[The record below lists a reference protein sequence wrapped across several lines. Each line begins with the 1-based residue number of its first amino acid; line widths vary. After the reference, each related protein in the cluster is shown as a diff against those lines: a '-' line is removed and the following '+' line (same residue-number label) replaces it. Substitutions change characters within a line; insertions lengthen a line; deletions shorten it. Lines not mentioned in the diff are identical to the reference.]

1 MSDQVER
8 EVVLIIPMHPN
19 MELAAAQTGSL
30 LAEVMGFDE
39 KCVEEI
45 QLAVIET
52 CINAFEHSKS
62 EDQRVHIRFI
72 MKDKELELKITDQ
85 GIGFQLDQGSPPPK
99 GRSKKQEMRKRGWAS
114 KQTLA
119 RALAEVRH
127 YGWIRLVRPGEQL
140 NRVAARYA
148 LTWLKLNDHEG
159 IEAKEIGTTPNDW
172 KETKPTWSPPS
183 RKGSP

>member
-1 MSDQVER
+1 MSDQAER

-99 GRSKKQEMRKRGWAS
+99 GRSKKQEMRKRGWG
-114 KQTLA
+114 L
-119 RALAEVRH
+119 
-127 YGWIRLVRPGEQL
+127 
-140 NRVAARYA
+140 
-148 LTWLKLNDHEG
+148 
-159 IEAKEIGTTPNDW
+159 EIIKNMMDKVYVDSTENETTITMV
-172 KETKPTWSPPS
+172 KKKP
-183 RKGSP
+183 KN

>member
-1 MSDQVER
+1 
-8 EVVLIIPMHPN
+8 

-85 GIGFQLDQGSPPPK
+85 GIGFQLDQGKSPPK
-99 GRSKKQEMRKRGWAS
+99 GRLKKQEMRKRGWG
-114 KQTLA
+114 L
-119 RALAEVRH
+119 
-127 YGWIRLVRPGEQL
+127 
-140 NRVAARYA
+140 
-148 LTWLKLNDHEG
+148 
-159 IEAKEIGTTPNDW
+159 EIIKNMMDKVYVDSTETETTITMV
-172 KETKPTWSPPS
+172 KKKP
-183 RKGSP
+183 KD